1 LVYQIRRDG
10 MDATVIL
17 SFEKAGLPLPTI
29 KTWEGVDAWIQHA
42 SDAELKQFCGVAPTC
57 DQFAAAREDAL
68 AELARRE
75 ECVLA
80 MVKRALTP
88 DPRGALVH
96 DLMRV
101 IALESAK

>member
-1 LVYQIRRDG
+1 

-17 SFEKAGLPLPTI
+17 SFEKAGLALPTI
-29 KTWEGVDAWIQHA
+29 KTWEGVGVWILRA
-42 SDAELKQFCGVAPTC
+42 ADAELEQFCSVAPTC
-57 DQFAAAREDAL
+57 DQFVAAREDAL

-96 DLMRV
+96 DLMRT
-101 IALESAK
+101 IELG